1 MPIDNSITKRL
12 NEWLA
17 KTDRTFE
24 DVISGATLLLQ
35 LNRNRQLFQTVMTN
49 PKHFESTVVYEL
61 KKFVPIRQ
69 RGQTLEDVQNDA
81 KQLLGELKT
90 AVNEEPAENDSK
102 DDSEKDLPMHGGK
115 RPDHDSLPDNI
126 KAIWPQNAE
135 RWKKIKSLYNTC
147 LGITEP
153 CDLAESLNTLKE
165 TWYKYKSEF
174 ARYDDFIV
182 ENNDET
188 PENNI
193 VVVDDQ
199 PYKVVIVNANQ
210 PTGYEFT
217 NYIPEV
223 PSQGDVETKTVGNV
237 PGYNVEISNTET
249 VAHMKE
255 QLLTLDERLEVAR
268 GKNVDFTIE
277 FNDGESAVSPAV
289 KAKVEATIGSGT
301 IAKWLD
307 ISVFKQLEGAEKTPV
322 EKPNGK
328 MKLQI
333 SVPDDILALA
343 ASGAQFELICVVDG
357 EVVRIPATYNAETNT
372 IDFET
377 AVFGV
382 FALVYTA

>member
-90 AVNEEPAENDSK
+90 
-102 DDSEKDLPMHGGK
+102 
-115 RPDHDSLPDNI
+115 
-126 KAIWPQNAE
+126 
-135 RWKKIKSLYNTC
+135 IKSLYNTC

-188 PENNI
+188 VENGEDPADSAKAITNARSYLSKMLKDDKLLNMKKASLGENAGEKAIEAYRSSLQNTQDRVLLLLDKGEVIGDDLRAKLAEAGVVFPE
-193 VVVDDQ
+193 D
-199 PYKVVIVNANQ
+199 
-210 PTGYEFT
+210 E
-217 NYIPEV
+217 
-223 PSQGDVETKTVGNV
+223 PS
-237 PGYNVEISNTET
+237 ET
-249 VAHMKE
+249 VDPSENA
-255 QLLTLDERLEVAR
+255 
-268 GKNVDFTIE
+268 
-277 FNDGESAVSPAV
+277 
-289 KAKVEATIGSGT
+289 GST
-301 IAKWLD
+301 
-307 ISVFKQLEGAEKTPV
+307 
-322 EKPNGK
+322 
-328 MKLQI
+328 
-333 SVPDDILALA
+333 DDIKDEQ
-343 ASGAQFELICVVDG
+343 GQE
-357 EVVRIPATYNAETNT
+357 N
-372 IDFET
+372 
-377 AVFGV
+377 
-382 FALVYTA
+382 